1 MACEHELEAP
11 VYLWLPSKV
20 FSHEGFQQQPCWPL
34 LKHCFFNTPITSWL
48 FKVAHWECY
57 VTLAFILTTLL
68 KKKSY
73 KFRNALG
80 QVAHWHFITA
90 RVFISGTDSS
100 CHASEAKLTDASVLL
115 KLSSP
120 WDLSDMRLW
129 SQSLSPFSSA
139 HTGESRASLSP
150 GRPLFYHCWWIGSAW
165 LGSNRA
171 FAQTGLASSLSARLH
186 SRMCTKMTYDE
197 LGTPNLKFR
206 VYRHVHKWGIKCLI
220 QPSWGTQAML

>member
-20 FSHEGFQQQPCWPL
+20 FSHEGFQQQPCWPP
-34 LKHCFFNTPITSWL
+34 LKHCSFNTPITSWL

-100 CHASEAKLTDASVLL
+100 CHASEAKLTDAFGSFEVVLTLRSLWYASLKSESVSLFICPHWWEQSKSVSRPPFILSLL
-115 KLSSP
+115 VNWFCLTGVKSGICSNRIGELTIGSPARQDVYKDDLRWTGYPKLEI
-120 WDLSDMRLW
+120 
-129 SQSLSPFSSA
+129 QSL
-139 HTGESRASLSP
+139 
-150 GRPLFYHCWWIGSAW
+150 
-165 LGSNRA
+165 
-171 FAQTGLASSLSARLH
+171 QTRTQV
-186 SRMCTKMTYDE
+186 R
-197 LGTPNLKFR
+197 
-206 VYRHVHKWGIKCLI
+206 IKCLI

>member
-1 MACEHELEAP
+1 MPLVKLHTGISSQLE
-11 VYLWLPSKV
+11 S
-20 FSHEGFQQQPCWPL
+20 
-34 LKHCFFNTPITSWL
+34 L
-48 FKVAHWECY
+48 F
-57 VTLAFILTTLL
+57 
-68 KKKSY
+68 
-73 KFRNALG
+73 LG
-80 QVAHWHFITA
+80 QT
-90 RVFISGTDSS
+90 RVVMPQKQSS
-100 CHASEAKLTDASVLL
+100 PMPSVLL

-186 SRMCTKMTYDE
+186 GRMCTKMTYDE